1 MNKLLTLALCLL
13 PATVVAATDTFVCE
27 YPKYSDKSGN
37 QKVKDKFSL
46 TFVVDRPKGT
56 AYIIGNQGSAQ
67 VKMIAR
73 ENGMAF
79 IEITDSGNV
88 MTTAITS
95 NGESVHSR
103 NTVIIDSIVASQYY
117 GRCVQK

>member
-1 MNKLLTLALCLL
+1 
-13 PATVVAATDTFVCE
+13 
-27 YPKYSDKSGN
+27 
-37 QKVKDKFSL
+37 
-46 TFVVDRPKGT
+46 
-56 AYIIGNQGSAQ
+56 
-67 VKMIAR
+67 MIAR